1 MNNFGIGSRRHFRPG
16 VMALAVVATFGSGA
30 ALAQDDNRFYI
41 APMVTYVLADE
52 DRHSDDGIGG
62 TLAVGTRLSKNAEF
76 ELRGTFLKYKDDE
89 SGDNGK
95 IKGGG
100 FGANAFLK
108 GPGGPYL
115 HLDVMGGDETLINV
129 GLGWDFLFKNAF
141 GIRAEALYHT
151 QSNSTDDS
159 HDEYKEPLFNLGVR
173 IPFGAAP
180 EPPPA
185 HRWRWWRRR
194 PRLHRRRCAA
204 TVSTTTATASSI
216 SPRTRAAVRP
226 MTATRRIRRPS
237 ARRRSR
243 ARRSVSTAAAL
254 AT

>member
-185 HRWRWWRRR
+185 
-194 PRLHRRRCAA
+194 PAPMAVVETPPPPPPPPVCSDGLDNDGESLRLYLPVAQAESFHQ
-204 TVSTTTATASSI
+204 
-216 SPRTRAAVRP
+216 
-226 MTATRRIRRPS
+226 
-237 ARRRSR
+237 
-243 ARRSVSTAAAL
+243 L
-254 AT
+254 